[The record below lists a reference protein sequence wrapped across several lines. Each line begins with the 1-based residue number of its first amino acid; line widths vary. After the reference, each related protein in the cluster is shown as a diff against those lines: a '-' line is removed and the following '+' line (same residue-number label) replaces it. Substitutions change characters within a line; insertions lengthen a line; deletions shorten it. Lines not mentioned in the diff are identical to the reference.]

1 MEQSGTWEKIEF
13 ICILTIRQWWHEHR
27 DYWCQ
32 RNCLLIS
39 YSSSKDSSIS
49 IPVQAYFPAF
59 KLPPLSTKLSWALS
73 CLARGLACVF
83 ETLFLQSFSHGSI
96 HLKDWKTY
104 NSLQF
109 LIFLKMFSMESSGA
123 CQSIS
128 FRSGL
133 GEQTTLFLQRAEWL
147 QWVFIVNDKMLW
159 FRKIIF
165 QQSHRNMCFL
175 NHFLWNGVQ
184 GLFCPSTQILSHRVL
199 FFSLF
204 IGIYM
209 LLSWQ
214 VTNPQ
219 LLGFYLS
226 GSPYVYITSVWLF
239 LHTNPCTFPEGT
251 LPGLVEDSLIEYY
264 FLPFL
269 FHNDLCVNLITQI
282 FWD

>member
-1 MEQSGTWEKIEF
+1 MCVW
-13 ICILTIRQWWHEHR
+13 
-27 DYWCQ
+27 
-32 RNCLLIS
+32 NLIS
-39 YSSSKDSSIS
+39 
-49 IPVQAYFPAF
+49 PELFPWINTR
-59 KLPPLSTKLSWALS
+59 K
-73 CLARGLACVF
+73 R
-83 ETLFLQSFSHGSI
+83 
-96 HLKDWKTY
+96 LKNIY

-128 FRSGL
+128 LRSGL
-133 GEQTTLFLQRAEWL
+133 REQTTLFLQRAEWL

-209 LLSWQ
+209 LLSLTGNYSPT
-214 VTNPQ
+214 VGV
-219 LLGFYLS
+219 GFYLS
-226 GSPYVYITSVWLF
+226 GSPSIY
-239 LHTNPCTFPEGT
+239 N
-251 LPGLVEDSLIEYY
+251 
-264 FLPFL
+264 
-269 FHNDLCVNLITQI
+269 LCVTSPPYNPLHITWGSFTWTSIGFSHRILIPAI
-282 FWD
+282 FTS